1 MSQYHVDPKSPIP
14 RYYQI
19 YTSLMDRIRSG
30 EFPPGMALPAERQIA
45 DDYGVARLTV
55 VKALD
60 LLERE
65 NLIERQQGRGN
76 FVLAPAEPA
85 PSETN
90 TIAFLTS
97 GMSHPHIFSIQTGIS
112 QIALEH
118 QCQLQVISTDMNSDI
133 NTEYLKMSI
142 NNGVRG
148 LIVYPRVGQDNA
160 TVYEELLNHDIPIVM
175 VDRYIPELKTDVV
188 VFDDE
193 NAAYQL
199 TCALIAKGHQ
209 RIAVLPGAEMGVTSV
224 WDRLAG
230 YRRALEDHD
239 LSYDEDL
246 IWLDLYSSFR
256 TIFLNMASETYL
268 KEFRERIGQLKPT
281 ALLTINI
288 DIAERIMMDLMAIKT
303 KQLRQVIEGNAH
315 PARHEIDLE
324 IATFSHK
331 QLAADGGYLTTV
343 VVHNGELLG
352 RRAAELLL
360 GRLNGT
366 VTGKEQR
373 VVVPMDIGPLK

>member
-1 MSQYHVDPKSPIP
+1 MSQYRVDPKSPIP

-19 YTSLMDRIRSG
+19 YTSLIDRIRSG
-30 EFPPGMALPAERQIA
+30 EFPPGTALPAERQIA

-60 LLERE
+60 LLDHE

-76 FVLAPAEPA
+76 FVLDPTESAL
-85 PSETN
+85 SETN
-90 TIAFLTS
+90 TFAFLTS
-97 GMSHPHIFSIQTGIS
+97 GMSHPHIFSIQTGIA
-112 QIALEH
+112 QVALEH
-118 QCQLQVISTDMNSDI
+118 QCQLQIIGADI
-133 NTEYLKMSI
+133 NSSVNPEYLKMSI
-142 NNGVRG
+142 DNGVKG
-148 LIVYPRVGQDNA
+148 LIVYPHVGQNDVA
-160 TVYEELLNHDIPIVM
+160 IYEDLLKRDIPIVM
-175 VDRYIPELKTDVV
+175 VDRYLPELKTDAV

-199 TCALIAKGHQ
+199 TCTLISKGHQ
-209 RIAVLPGAEMGVTSV
+209 RIVVLPGAEMGVTSV

-246 IWLDLYSSFR
+246 VWLDLYSSFR
-256 TIFLNMASETYL
+256 TIFLSVASEAYL
-268 KEFRERIGQLKPT
+268 KQFQQQIEQLNPT

-288 DIAERIMMDLMAIKT
+288 DIAERVMMDLMTINAE
-303 KQLRQVIEGNAH
+303 QMRRVIEDNAQ
-315 PARHEIDLE
+315 PVQYEIDLE

-331 QLAADGGYLTTV
+331 QAVADGGYLTTV
-343 VVHNGELLG
+343 AVHSGETLG
-352 RRAAELLL
+352 RHAAKLLL

-366 VTGKEQR
+366 VTGEAQHI
-373 VVVPMDIGPLK
+373 VVPMDVTPLR